1 MAPRTF
7 HVLLT
12 CLLCLLQTGCCQT
25 IDGPTQITI
34 TPPTLSLAP
43 NVSDATGGQVTVQCR
58 ASSLGQGEDL
68 LAMNIQ
74 RLLDN
79 DPNAVR
85 TVVVGARSSQDQG
98 NAALIQTLQGAT
110 VSGSIGDASIT
121 LTMSMAKCA
130 DAGIYYCTATALDS
144 NTKTKYYESFKNVT
158 IKVSPGTITLT
169 PTPSGINSWKVN
181 ETLTIL
187 CNGVVGTVVNENN
200 IEWVWQYQ
208 QIDPNFPSG
217 FENWQDY
224 SIIGDPTTDI
234 VTGSLGAST
243 SNCYKRQSSTLTRY
257 LTLEDTNRQYR
268 CYVNNRDV
276 TSQGVDH
283 AQMVDVGTVTES
295 GVAPITPGPSTSVTT
310 TTVSTGTDKSKDDRL
325 KTCDCPDVGVIIGA
339 VVAVLIIIDVVILA
353 VVIIVLKGRM
363 NDITV
368 GPATQTVS
376 EETRGK
382 DNQMSSLDNVNRPVK
397 QRPVEQRGQRPIA
410 AAGSNPGR
418 DGHGSTLCADS
429 GTVSIFHPR
438 VTVKEIKRLTTES
451 GRVSIWVLHDPRK
464 PTRYTWN
471 CVLHGVNRAHKPAN
485 SFVNRS

>member
-1 MAPRTF
+1 MASYQF
-7 HVLLT
+7 FIAALVLVLVQQ
-12 CLLCLLQTGCCQT
+12 CCCQT

-34 TPPTLSLAP
+34 TPATLSLAP

-68 LAMNIQ
+68 FVMNIQ
-74 RLLDN
+74 RVLDN
-79 DPNAVR
+79 DPNADR
-85 TVVVGARSSQDQG
+85 TLVVGARSSQDQG
-98 NAALIQTLQGAT
+98 NAALMLQSLQGAT
-110 VSGSIGDASIT
+110 VSGSIGEASIT

-169 PTPSGINSWKVN
+169 ANPSGINSWKVN

-234 VTGSLGAST
+234 VTDPLGAST
-243 SNCYKRQSSTLTRY
+243 SDCYKRQTSTLTRY
-257 LTLEDTNRQYR
+257 LTLDDTNRQYR

-283 AQMVDVGTVTES
+283 AQMVEVGTVTES
-295 GVAPITPGPSTSVTT
+295 GVAPITPGPST
-310 TTVSTGTDKSKDDRL
+310 GAAKA
-325 KTCDCPDVGVIIGA
+325 DVGAIVGGVIGA
-339 VVAVLIIIDVVILA
+339 LIVV
-353 VVIIVLKGRM
+353 VVIIVIVYFLVIRKRRQQDKPDPSKPADEQPPPGYS
-363 NDITV
+363 T
-368 GPATQTVS
+368 GP
-376 EETRGK
+376 
-382 DNQMSSLDNVNRPVK
+382 DPPVTYS
-397 QRPVEQRGQRPIA
+397 Q
-410 AAGSNPGR
+410 
-418 DGHGSTLCADS
+418 
-429 GTVSIFHPR
+429 
-438 VTVKEIKRLTTES
+438 
-451 GRVSIWVLHDPRK
+451 
-464 PTRYTWN
+464 PTRTSNNRFKKDKEDKGWDERDREREYRQKNSEGLHYADLDLVRRPPTDDSEDSYTPRN
-471 CVLHGVNRAHKPAN
+471 QPTEYASIRL
-485 SFVNRS
+485 F